1 MMNKPGYS
9 GVADE
14 SLDPKAVLE
23 VCLCHHIRRGARALT
38 RVYDAALA
46 PSGLT
51 AGQFIILTAVAAHQS
66 LPTPALRE
74 MLAMDR
80 TSLGRTLK
88 PLEAAG
94 FIIVSPGAGRRP
106 GHLKLTGEGI
116 AAVRDAGPLWRA
128 AQISA
133 AARIGTGRAGQ
144 LLAVLNATAAALSGI

>member
-1 MMNKPGYS
+1 MADKPGYS

-14 SLDPKAVLE
+14 KLDPNAVLE

-51 AGQFIILTAVAAHQS
+51 AGQFIILTAVAAHPS
-66 LPTPALRE
+66 LPTPVLRE
-74 MLAMDR
+74 ILTMDR

-94 FIIVSPGAGRRP
+94 LIIISPGAGRRP
-106 GHLKLTGEGI
+106 GHLKLTIEGI
-116 AAVRDAGPLWRA
+116 AALREAGPLWRA
-128 AQISA
+128 AQA
-133 AARIGTGRAGQ
+133 NTAQRIGSGRAGQ
-144 LLAVLNATAAALSGI
+144 LLAVMNATAAALRGE

>member
-1 MMNKPGYS
+1 MTEKPGYS
-9 GVADE
+9 GPASE

-51 AGQFIILTAVAAHQS
+51 AGQFSILTAIAALS
-66 LPTPALRE
+66 PLPTPVLRE
-74 MLAMDR
+74 ILAMDR

-94 FIIVSPGAGRRP
+94 LIKISPGAGRRA
-106 GHLKLTGEGI
+106 GQLHLTAEGQ
-116 AAVRDAGPLWRA
+116 AALDDAGPLWRA
-128 AQISA
+128 AQTRA

-144 LLAVLNATAAALSGI
+144 LLAVLNATAAALRDE